1 MSFDAQQEEQR
12 AAQFLT
18 QGRIEDA
25 LKSYKALLRKDSKSR
40 RLRKTVADLSMRLGN
55 KREAEQLMLTI
66 AETDVKDKQY
76 RMAIPIYRELIKM
89 RPKDHEMHL
98 EIAHCMIESNFESDA
113 LIHLKKAVEMTQ
125 RREPA
130 VAQEIQFRIVEM
142 CPGELSERRTY
153 AELLES
159 ANWSDKASDA
169 WKEFAEFNRKI
180 GQTKEAARSIERALK
195 NRDHWETRLEAA
207 QCRFESKEP
216 RKALEHLQQV
226 YKDFP
231 TDPKVLALLATGLQM
246 VGHDAKAKQLWLE
259 SGKRYEDA
267 VKKSMAFEEALSC
280 GATEEELPEDIASI
294 QRMAKANVLR
304 LHRQPWSRA
313 GAKVEERF
321 VIKTRLLLEFKRYE
335 DALGCIQGA
344 EGLEKRPSIFAL
356 LVESLVHTDAVEEAV
371 ELLQNFKHKDP
382 QVLEDVQLRL
392 LGLGM
397 SEEDSEELIDDDLLD
412 DDLEDL
418 DSIEELDS
426 VEDSSGQQIDS
437 VNSAPMGK
445 GEDQTQDTTSHLM
458 TQAMTLHAQGQL
470 EPALEMLNQILELDP
485 THMGALEKMG
495 VWALESAPAPTMPS
509 ENPFVSEPFSGG
521 TEQGSADP
529 FAALNT
535 DPFADLGMD
544 TGFSASS
551 TNSVGL
557 SSSGVQETDGDIL
570 LYPEFEMVY
579 KYLKIGFVK
588 EAESALTS
596 MNSLASAV
604 LLARMRIEKEQYR
617 NALND
622 LQDAMDAHG
631 PQDTVYTE
639 ALWELARI
647 YSLQQRTRN
656 TVRTLDEIADIA
668 PTYRVREIE
677 LWREALSLL
686 D

>member
-66 AETDVKDKQY
+66 AETDVKEKQY

-130 VAQEIQFRIVEM
+130 VAQEIQFRIVGM

-267 VKKSMAFEEALSC
+267 VKKSMAFEEAVSC
-280 GATEEELPEDIASI
+280 GATEQELPEDIADI
-294 QRMAKANVLR
+294 ERMAKANVMR
-304 LHRQPWSRA
+304 LHQQPWANA

-321 VIKTRLLLEFKRYE
+321 VIKTRLLLEFKRFQS
-335 DALGCIQGA
+335 ALDCIQSA
-344 EGLEKRPSIFAL
+344 EGLEQRASIFAL
-356 LVESLVHTDAVEEAV
+356 LVEALVCTGSIDEAV

-382 QVLEDVQLRL
+382 QIVEAVQLRL

-418 DSIEELDS
+418 DSFEELDS
-426 VEDSSGQQIDS
+426 VEEPSDEQEKQLNPPPNVSVSG
-437 VNSAPMGK
+437 
-445 GEDQTQDTTSHLM
+445 DQATNLM
-458 TQAMTLHAQGQL
+458 TQAMSLHAQGQVQA
-470 EPALEMLNQILELDP
+470 ALDVLNQILELDP

-495 VWALESAPAPTMPS
+495 VWALEATPTMPS
-509 ENPFVSEPFSGG
+509 ENAFASTSDPFSGV
-521 TEQGSADP
+521 TQGVSDPFAALNADP
-529 FAALNT
+529 FAALGT
-535 DPFADLGMD
+535 DSDVSSVSIG
-544 TGFSASS
+544 SSS
-551 TNSVGL
+551 TGEE
-557 SSSGVQETDGDIL
+557 GVAEDIL
-570 LYPEFEMVY
+570 LLPGFEMVY

-588 EAESALTS
+588 EAESALIT
-596 MNSLASAV
+596 MNTLEAAIV
-604 LLARMRIEKEQYR
+604 LARLRIEKEQYR
-617 NALND
+617 KALND
-622 LQDAMDAHG
+622 LQDAMDIHG
-631 PQDTVYTE
+631 SQQSFYKE

-656 TVRTLDEIADIA
+656 TVRTLDEIAEVDSTFRA
-668 PTYRVREIE
+668 REME